1 MFHLTQRALLFQLYY
16 LFILDLTRKHT
27 LIHTIHSL
35 FLSHTHTHIQ
45 LVEKGRKIII
55 EQMVTTLATVADA
68 AEELFVRYYS
78 LFMPN
83 LKHLMS
89 NAINKEHRL
98 LRGKTIECISFIG
111 LAVGKE
117 MVGVVRVW
125 PSDGRVSF
133 V

>member
-1 MFHLTQRALLFQLYY
+1 M
-16 LFILDLTRKHT
+16 D
-27 LIHTIHSL
+27 
-35 FLSHTHTHIQ
+35 
-45 LVEKGRKIII
+45 KGRKIII

-68 AEELFVRYYS
+68 AEELFASYYS

-89 NAINKEHRL
+89 NAVNKEHRL

-117 MVGVVRVW
+117 MVGVVWVR
-125 PSDGRVSF
+125 F
-133 V
+133 VNRCGLF